1 MYGNPYVPTIP
12 STYGYGAQTG
22 FYNQSPNYA
31 TTQFNQAQSPMQN
44 QSSNGITVA
53 QVPTIEHV
61 DQVQM
66 MPGDRKIIL
75 VQNAPVI
82 AIKIA
87 DQMGLVQT
95 EYRHTEPF
103 DPHQTQTPSAQPQY
117 ATLSEF
123 EQLKSEIVNL
133 RSELNAIK
141 GGSTNGKSSKQPVP
155 SGNSSNGS
163 TTGQSRQHSSDA

>member
-1 MYGNPYVPTIP
+1 MYGNPYAPIMP
-12 STYGYGAQTG
+12 SSYGYGAQNS
-22 FYNQSPNYA
+22 FYNQPNTFA
-31 TTQFNQAQSPMQN
+31 SGTFGQSQQVPQPQPN
-44 QSSNGITVA
+44 NAITVA

-82 AIKIA
+82 AIKVA

-103 DPHQTQTPSAQPQY
+103 DPHQMQTPSAQPQY
-117 ATLSEF
+117 APLSEF
-123 EQLKSEIVNL
+123 EQLKSEIINL

-141 GGSTNGKSSKQPVP
+141 GGSTNGKSSKQSVP
-155 SGNSSNGS
+155 SGNSSNAS